1 MSDPIATIDAEAF
14 PLYVLSG
21 VPPHMNHLMVM
32 VPVPRDSVDG
42 LDEAYTEASLDTTGI
57 QSTGTTID
65 ARWEVTPHH
74 RYVLLQLHG
83 RAPQRF
89 ELTVRFELKT
99 TRQRQGFLDMAA
111 FADTGR
117 VSLWIY
123 PDKED
128 TARAA
133 VAVQKKDM
141 GLFVALGISV
151 GIDMPCRTLHRLAR
165 PPHTTA

>member
-1 MSDPIATIDAEAF
+1 MSVPIATIDAEAF
-14 PLYVLSG
+14 PLHVVG
-21 VPPHMNHLMVM
+21 GPHLMVM
-32 VPVPRDSVDG
+32 VPVARDAVDG
-42 LDEAYTEASLDTTGI
+42 LDEAYTEASLDCTGI

-65 ARWEVTPHH
+65 ARWNVTPDHQH
-74 RYVLLQLHG
+74 VLLRLYGQ
-83 RAPQRF
+83 APQRF

-99 TRQRQGFLDMAA
+99 ARQRQGFLDMAV

-128 TARAA
+128 AARAA
-133 VAVQKKDM
+133 VAVQKKDT

-151 GIDMPCRTLHRLAR
+151 EEDISCRTLHRLAR
-165 PPHTTA
+165 PPRSTP